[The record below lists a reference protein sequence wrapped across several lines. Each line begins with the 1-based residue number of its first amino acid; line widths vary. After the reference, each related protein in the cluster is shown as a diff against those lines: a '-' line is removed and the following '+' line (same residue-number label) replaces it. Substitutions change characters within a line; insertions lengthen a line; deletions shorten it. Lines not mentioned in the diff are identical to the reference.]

1 MVGGDNI
8 LYCTEHNQEIWWRG
22 KHIICEKYFSV
33 GKYLLLLISYVLV
46 SIQVLVLLILAILY

>member
-1 MVGGDNI
+1 MVGGDNT

-22 KHIICEKYFSV
+22 KYIICEKYFSV
-33 GKYLLLLISYVLV
+33 GKYLLLLIVLV